1 MDSQKSFHS
10 WQNTGIMQ
18 PETASDPI
26 MAQLKLRTAHQH
38 RATEGTVNLMR
49 PDFTLDDYRA
59 LLKRFFAFYRPFE
72 EKVRAA
78 LGENPIELDHD
89 QRLNTPRL
97 LRDLRNLG
105 FSESEIDAIEPAD
118 MFPALDS
125 KENIFGSLYVIEG
138 STLGGQVIGRHL
150 KQQFDLDASNG
161 AAFFL
166 GYGPETGKMW
176 RGYAE
181 AVTKFAETADREK
194 IIAGAN
200 QTFEAIGK
208 ALSS

>member
-1 MDSQKSFHS
+1 
-10 WQNTGIMQ
+10 
-18 PETASDPI
+18 
-26 MAQLKLRTAHQH
+26 MAQLKTRTAHQH
-38 RATEGTVNLMR
+38 QATEETVNLMR
-49 PDFTLDDYRA
+49 PDFTIDDYRK
-59 LLKRFFAFYRPFE
+59 LLMRFYAFYKPFE
-72 EKVRAA
+72 AKVQAA
-78 LGENPIELDHD
+78 LHANPIELNHSE
-89 QRLNTPRL
+89 RLNTPRL
-97 LRDLRNLG
+97 VEDLKTLG
-105 FSESEIDAIEPAD
+105 LSEDEINAIDPAD
-118 MFPALDS
+118 SFPDLDS

-150 KQQFDLDASNG
+150 KQAFDLDASNG

-166 GYGPETGKMW
+166 GYGAETGKMW

-181 AVTKFAETADREK
+181 TVTKFAETADREK